1 MPGPRRRLFLCSE
14 NHIRKDD
21 NVSTSSTRR
30 AFNGSL
36 LLGLTGLSWGVRA
49 QTSET
54 VKIGVL
60 LSLSGPAAS
69 FGIPQRDIVK
79 ILADKFNGEGGLN
92 GRKIE
97 LVYHDDQTNPTESAR
112 GATKLIQQ
120 DQVAAIIGP
129 TIGSG
134 ALAMLPLAA
143 RGRVPVM
150 APNGTITVT
159 AKGSGYYPWVF
170 RTCPNDE
177 LLVATSMEKA
187 VLRGGYK
194 RLAVMY
200 QEDAYGKNSAAY
212 AERFAKEHGIEIVT
226 TASAPATAVDLSAAA
241 TRIRGASPDSV
252 LLWTS
257 TAGMGA
263 AFVRASRQVG
273 LTVPIVGSGALVQ
286 RSFVEAAGPA
296 ADGVIILAFA
306 NWDDPTPKLRALDAL
321 MRSQGKTPSG
331 FGELL
336 TATGMMALASAI
348 KSVKGPVTG
357 PALRDALE
365 GLDGLDN
372 PYVDG
377 RFGYT
382 ADSHE
387 GFGADALRPV
397 VIKGGKFTY
406 QAT

>member
-1 MPGPRRRLFLCSE
+1 MQFSALHPLR
-14 NHIRKDD
+14 NHTTKDD

-30 AFNGSL
+30 IFNQSL
-36 LLGLTGLSWGVRA
+36 LLGLSGLGLGARA
-49 QTSET
+49 QSQEP
-54 VKIGVL
+54 VRIGVL

-69 FGIPQRDIVK
+69 FGIPERDIVK
-79 ILADKFNGEGGLN
+79 ILADKFNAEGGLN
-92 GRKIE
+92 GRQIE
-97 LVYHDDQTNPTESAR
+97 LIFHDDQTNPTESAR
-112 GATKLIQQ
+112 GTTKLIQQ
-120 DQVAAIIGP
+120 DKVVAIIGP

-143 RGRVPVM
+143 RGQVPVL
-150 APNGTITVT
+150 APNGTISVT
-159 AKGSGYYPWVF
+159 AKQSGYFPWVF

-177 LLVATSMEKA
+177 LLVSTSMEKA
-187 VLRGGYK
+187 VLKGGYK

-241 TRIRGASPDSV
+241 TRIRAAAPDSV

-257 TAGMGA
+257 TTAMGA
-263 AFVRASRQVG
+263 AFVRAARQVG
-273 LTVPIVGSGALVQ
+273 LTAPIIGSGALVQ
-286 RSFVEAAGPA
+286 RAFIDAAGPA

-306 NWDDPTPKLRALDAL
+306 NWDDPTPKLKALDSL
-321 MRSQGKTPSG
+321 LRGQGKTPSG

-336 TATGMMALASAI
+336 TATGMMALVAAI
-348 KSVKGPVTG
+348 KSVKGSVTG
-357 PALRDALE
+357 LALRDALD
-365 GLDGLDN
+365 GLGNLDN

-377 RFGYT
+377 KFGYT
-382 ADSHE
+382 ADNHE

-397 VIKGGKFTY
+397 VIKSGKFTY
-406 QAT
+406 LPT